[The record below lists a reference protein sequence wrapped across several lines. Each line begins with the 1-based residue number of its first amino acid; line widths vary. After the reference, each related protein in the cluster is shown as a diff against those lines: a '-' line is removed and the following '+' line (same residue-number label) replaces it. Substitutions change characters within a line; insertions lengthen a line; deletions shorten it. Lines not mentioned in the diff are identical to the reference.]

1 MRAAALTSTLA
12 KRWIPLL
19 VAVVISK
26 ISTACL
32 LMPTKV
38 CSRSIFKL
46 RNLLFLAADLFR
58 SNGQPDTAYHTLIRA
73 AKHAEPKRPEASI
86 EFYQKAANMY
96 RLEGGRVREAA
107 DVLNRVACLQIRD
120 INFDNLEKHII
131 DIYAALN
138 YKFKILI
145 SPEQGAIMMSC
156 LH

>member
-1 MRAAALTSTLA
+1 
-12 KRWIPLL
+12 
-19 VAVVISK
+19 
-26 ISTACL
+26 
-32 LMPTKV
+32 
-38 CSRSIFKL
+38 
-46 RNLLFLAADLFR
+46 
-58 SNGQPDTAYHTLIRA
+58 
-73 AKHAEPKRPEASI
+73 
-86 EFYQKAANMY
+86 MY